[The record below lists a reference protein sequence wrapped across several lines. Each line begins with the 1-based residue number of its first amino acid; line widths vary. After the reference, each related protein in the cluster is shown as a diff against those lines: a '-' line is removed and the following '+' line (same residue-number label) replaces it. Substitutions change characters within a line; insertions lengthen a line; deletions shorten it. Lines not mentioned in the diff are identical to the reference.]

1 MQNQVKQLLSIF
13 ILFLLVVSCDPC
25 DDCETVSFEPTV
37 SLIFI
42 NQDSI
47 QHINDSLSVIAF
59 NDSVINA
66 NIDSLDILRDS
77 LEIVLDSIEN
87 GGSLN
92 SQRMDLEQ
100 WIMDRQADSLLY
112 AEKNLGTDTIVPILT
127 QTRSTINSG
136 LLRVDQIEILG
147 TSYVNLF
154 EDIDSATT
162 WSIPLSYEG
171 EFTQYEV
178 TIAGVSEIIEFA
190 YDNYQEV
197 DQQRNVL
204 IRARN
209 IRVINEPYDSL
220 INCEENC
227 VDGEAT
233 FTFYF

>member
-1 MQNQVKQLLSIF
+1 MKQLLSIF